1 MGVNAAEQALGVEVA
16 TKIAAVVNLFKI
28 QFPDAHA
35 DLKPWAND
43 SGTRDLVDPDSIDIG
58 FHLPGW
64 SRRLQS
70 RSMLV
75 QIRFYQDSVTDARR
89 AIGLEVVGF
98 THLGEQWR
106 VSTVEQWRFVGEKQ
120 PVDEAKEKLKGVCRQ
135 ILELFNGEPTG
146 ALED

>member
-43 SGTRDLVDPDSIDIG
+43 AGTRDLVDPDSIDIG

-75 QIRFYQDSVTDARR
+75 QIRFYQDSVTQARR

-120 PVDEAKEKLKGVCRQ
+120 PGDEAKEKLKAVCRQ
-135 ILELFNGEPTG
+135 ILELFNGESTG
-146 ALED
+146 SLEA